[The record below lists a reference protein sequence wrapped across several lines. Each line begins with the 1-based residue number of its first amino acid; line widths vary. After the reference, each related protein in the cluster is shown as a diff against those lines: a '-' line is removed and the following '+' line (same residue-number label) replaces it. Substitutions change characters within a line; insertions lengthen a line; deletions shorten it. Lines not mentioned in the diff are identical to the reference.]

1 MGDEKPDMASIYRKH
16 AGTISLLLGLL
27 SVTTCLVSMI
37 RDWLP
42 LALFGLVVGL
52 ISLWIS
58 RDIRKRMAE
67 SVESGRLSG
76 VPGKEKRPASS
87 SLFSGNT
94 RFSPILIFVLVLAL
108 GCVMAMIIFMK
119 NLLQ

>member
-1 MGDEKPDMASIYRKH
+1 MGDEKPDVASIYRKY
-16 AGTISLLLGLL
+16 AATISLLLGLL

-58 RDIRKRMAE
+58 RDVRKRMAE

-76 VPGKEKRPASS
+76 VPEKHPASS